1 MILIWGSNFYGK
13 TDVVPGLFHVA
24 TRFGHLWYI
33 PLIPMGSYLLIDEDR
48 GVDIPLSGKSLL
60 LTYVR
65 AFALVLLVLASLS
78 MFVGLTDQWLT
89 TTEKITSVA
98 YFIGAAAFMYFTTW
112 HSLARK
118 ASYSRA
124 LELARA
130 LGPEAEIL
138 VERYFEQISEKE
150 LNSRLASGHHDGSLG
165 EYGGVFEED

>member
-13 TDVVPGLFHVA
+13 TDVVSGLFHVA

-33 PLIPMGSYLLIDEDR
+33 PLIPMGSYLLLDADR
-48 GVDIPLSGKSLL
+48 GIDIPLSGKSLL

-65 AFALVLLVLASLS
+65 AFALVLVVFASLG
-78 MFVGLTDQWLT
+78 MFVGLTDQWVT
-89 TTEKITSVA
+89 TTQKITSVA
-98 YFIGAAAFMYFTTW
+98 YFIGAAAFLYFTTW

-118 ASYSRA
+118 AGYSRA

-138 VERYFEQISEKE
+138 VERHFDRISEQE
-150 LNSRLASGHHDGSLG
+150 LTSRLVSGRHDGSLG
-165 EYGGVFEED
+165 EYGGEFEED